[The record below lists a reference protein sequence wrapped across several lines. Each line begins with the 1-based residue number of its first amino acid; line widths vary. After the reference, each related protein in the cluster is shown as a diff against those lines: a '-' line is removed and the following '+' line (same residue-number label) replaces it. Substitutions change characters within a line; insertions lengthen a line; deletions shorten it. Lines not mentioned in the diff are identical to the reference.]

1 MGERLYFAYGSNI
14 NLTQMSRRCPD
25 AEVVGPVT
33 LPGYELLFRCG
44 LATIEPKEGATVPGL
59 LWKLTPLCEKS
70 LDVYEGFP
78 RLYDKRDVTVRDS
91 GGLEFAVMAYVM
103 VPGPF
108 LQPGVPSGAYF
119 QGILDGYR
127 QVGLPESALGDAL
140 DHVRQ
145 EVRERMGR
153 RDSEPDDDDDDEE
166 EEDEPDEEEEEP
178 EDDGQEKTLYFAYGS
193 NLNFDQMANRC
204 PDAVPLGKAILDNY
218 ALAFRGRDDGNG
230 VATVIPYK
238 GRKVH
243 GLLWELTSDNEESLD
258 IREGVPFVYDK
269 RTITVRDEN
278 GGFRTAMT
286 YAMTHERNRAP
297 AMPTE
302 AYYNR
307 IRDGYRQ
314 NGLPLQALGRAIE
327 NLREE
332 VGTLQGEIY
341 LPGSPKREDFESF
354 PKNGAKKRKRRER

>member
-14 NLTQMSRRCPD
+14 NLTQMSLRCPD
-25 AEVVGPVT
+25 AEVVGEAT

-44 LATIEPKEGATVPGL
+44 LATIEPKVGATVHGL
-59 LWKLTPLCEKS
+59 LWNLTPLCEKS
-70 LDVYEGFP
+70 LDRYEGFP
-78 RLYDKRDVTVRDS
+78 HLYDKRDVTVRDS
-91 GGLEFAVMAYVM
+91 AGREITVMAYVM
-103 VPGPF
+103 VARRF
-108 LQPGVPSGAYF
+108 LQPEIPSAAYF
-119 QGILDGYR
+119 QGILEGYR

-145 EVRERMGR
+145 EVRERMDR
-153 RDSEPDDDDDDEE
+153 WDSEPDDDGDESE
-166 EEDEPDEEEEEP
+166 EEDEPEEEEE
-178 EDDGQEKTLYFAYGS
+178 EETLYFAYGS
-193 NLNFDQMANRC
+193 NLNHGQMAQRC
-204 PDAVPLGKAILDNY
+204 PDARPVGRAVLDNH
-218 ALAFRGRDDGNG
+218 ALVFRGRDDGNG

-314 NGLPLQALGRAIE
+314 NGLPLQALGRAIQ

-341 LPGSPKREDFESF
+341 LPGKPKPEDIENR
-354 PKNGAKKRKRRER
+354 PKKGAKKQKRRER